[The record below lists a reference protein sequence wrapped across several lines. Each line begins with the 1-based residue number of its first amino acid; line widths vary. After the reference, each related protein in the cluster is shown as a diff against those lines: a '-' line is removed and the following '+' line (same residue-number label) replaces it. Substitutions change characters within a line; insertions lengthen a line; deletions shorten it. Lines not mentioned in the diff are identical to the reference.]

1 MKTCRIPYEN
11 PSVRDSANSVIS
23 PENAFKT
30 AKNKTKQ
37 NKTKNKTKQNKTKK
51 KKKNSIGLIRTFVAV
66 LSLLLLIQGPGQG
79 QCNYANNI
87 QSRSL

>member
-23 PENAFKT
+23 PKNAFKT

-37 NKTKNKTKQNKTKK
+37 KKKTKK
-51 KKKNSIGLIRTFVAV
+51 TKKQNSIGLIRTFVAV

-79 QCNYANNI
+79 QCNYANNN